1 MIYVSS
7 TCHFKTKYGFNNLQ
21 LINDPY
27 SGKEA
32 LAKLLE
38 HKKERRYNEYKTKYI
53 NLNDYN

>member
-7 TCHFKTKYGFNNLQ
+7 TCHFKTNYGFNNLQ

-38 HKKERRYNEYKTKYI
+38 HKKNKTFLEYI
-53 NLNDYN
+53 NFLQL

>member
-7 TCHFKTKYGFNNLQ
+7 TCYFKTNYGFNNLQ

-38 HKKERRYNEYKTKYI
+38 HKKNKTFLEYN
-53 NLNDYN
+53 NFLQL